1 MSKGKVLVVDDE
13 KDIRDLV
20 GGSLADRG
28 YDVVLACSGEE
39 GLAKALG
46 EKPDVIV
53 LDVEMPDMDGIQT
66 CQEIRKHI
74 LVPIIFLSVRSD
86 ESDVVLGLGV
96 GGDNYLTKP
105 LKICELLAHVEA
117 AMRRE
122 TLYSQRRS
130 QNQLIAVKDLVVD
143 LDAHEIRQAGKT
155 IPISPTEFKLIQMLA
170 ENVDRVLTR
179 SQLLD
184 HVWQTKADN
193 IFSRTVDVH
202 IGRVRRK
209 IGDDPNHP
217 RYIVTVPGL
226 GYKIS
231 ST

>member
-1 MSKGKVLVVDDE
+1 MPKGTVLVVDDE
-13 KDIRDLV
+13 EDVRELV
-20 GGSLADRG
+20 GGSLANRG
-28 YDVVLACSGEE
+28 YGVVLARSGEE

-46 EKPDVIV
+46 ENPDVIV

-66 CQEIRKHI
+66 CQEIRKHL
-74 LVPIIFLSVRSD
+74 LVPIIFLSTRSD
-86 ESDVVLGLGV
+86 ETDIVLGLGV

-105 LKICELLAHVEA
+105 FKIPELVAHVEA

-122 TLYSQRRS
+122 TLYSQRRKETR
-130 QNQLIAVKDLVVD
+130 LVAVKDLVVD
-143 LDAHEIRQAGKT
+143 LAAHELRQAGNT
-155 IPISPTEFKLIQMLA
+155 IPVSVTEFKLIQMLV

-179 SQLLD
+179 DQLLD
-184 HVWQTKADN
+184 RVWETKADN
-193 IFSRTVDVH
+193 IYSRTVDVH

>member
-1 MSKGKVLVVDDE
+1 MPKGKVLVIDDE
-13 KDIRDLV
+13 EDIRELV
-20 GGSLADRG
+20 GGSLANRG
-28 YDVVLACSGEE
+28 YNVVLACSGEE

-86 ESDVVLGLGV
+86 ETDVVLGLGV

-105 LKICELLAHVEA
+105 LSICELLAYVEA

-122 TLYSQRRS
+122 TVYSQRR
-130 QNQLIAVKDLVVD
+130 NQTRLIAVKDLVVD
-143 LDAHEIRQAGKT
+143 LDAHELRQDGRT
-155 IPISPTEFKLIQMLA
+155 IPVSATEFKLIQILA

-179 SQLLD
+179 NQLLD

-231 ST
+231 SA